1 MRGELSGLITGMTL
15 AAALSAGNG
24 ASAEPL
30 AARPELTALTGTWYE
45 VAAYGSW
52 WQRRCVR
59 DHTLTIAV
67 TAPADADLRSRCRT
81 AAGVEMRN
89 GRLRASGDDGRWKAR
104 FAPAFF
110 SWLPAVWADFWVL
123 GHDAAMTWFVVGER
137 DHQRLAV
144 FSKTAVVDES
154 ALAQAISLAR
164 KAGFD
169 PDRLSRV
176 RHDPDE
182 WRSTR

>member
-1 MRGELSGLITGMTL
+1 LRAELGRLIGALTL
-15 AAALSAGNG
+15 AMAVSGSG
-24 ASAEPL
+24 ASAQPV
-30 AARPELTALTGTWYE
+30 AAAPKLSALSGTWYQ

-59 DHTLTIAV
+59 DNTLVVAV
-67 TAPADADLRSRCRT
+67 RAPAEADLRSRCRA
-81 AAGVEMRN
+81 AAGVEVRS

-110 SWLPAVWADFWVL
+110 SWLPAVWGDFWVL
-123 GHDAAMTWFVVGER
+123 GHDPALTWMVVGER
-137 DHQRLAV
+137 SHQRLAV
-144 FSKTAVVDES
+144 FSRTATVDEA
-154 ALAQAISLAR
+154 ALAQAMGLAR

-169 PDRLSRV
+169 PDRLTRV

-182 WRSTR
+182 WRSAR

>member
-1 MRGELSGLITGMTL
+1 MRGELVGLIGGVTL
-15 AAALSAGNG
+15 AMALSSGGG
-24 ASAEPL
+24 ASAQPVE
-30 AARPELTALTGTWYE
+30 ARPELSALSGTWYE

-59 DHTLTIAV
+59 DHTLVVAV
-67 TAPADADLRSRCRT
+67 RSAVEADLRSRCRT
-81 AAGVEMRN
+81 AAAVELRD
-89 GRLRASGDDGRWKAR
+89 GRLRAGGDDGRWKAR

-110 SWLPAVWADFWVL
+110 SWLPAVWGDFWVL
-123 GHDAAMTWFVVGER
+123 GHDPAVTWFVVGER

-144 FSKTAVVDES
+144 FARTATVDEA
-154 ALAQAISLAR
+154 ALAQAMGLAR

-169 PDRLSRV
+169 PDRLARA

-182 WRSTR
+182 WRSAR